1 MNSSP
6 APVISVV
13 VLNYN
18 GVKWIERCLE
28 SLKAQTL
35 FDRIEVIVADNSSSD
50 GSDRLAG
57 HIIQDWPNARFIQH
71 GANLG
76 YCEGNNRA
84 AGTAQGRY
92 LLFLN
97 NDTWLEP
104 LCLETLVAELERISA
119 QAATPLV
126 LDYSGDSFQSL
137 GAAGYDL
144 FGFVCTRL
152 PFAEA
157 REILMPEGCSYL
169 IEREL
174 FEKLGGFDPVFFMY
188 ADELDL
194 SWRVWV
200 AGHKAVAIPSAR
212 LHHRGAVH
220 VNPEGGSQVVEF
232 RTGDTKR
239 FYANRNSLLVLL
251 KNCQH
256 VLLLLVPLQVGFL
269 FIEALVALLLVGRWS
284 FVRRAYWDA
293 LADCWRLRGHVLAER
308 KRIRQFRRH
317 SDWWMLRF
325 LRWRLNR
332 WDELRRMMRF
342 GKPHVAP
349 H

>member
-1 MNSSP
+1 M
-6 APVISVV
+6 
-13 VLNYN
+13 
-18 GVKWIERCLE
+18 
-28 SLKAQTL
+28 
-35 FDRIEVIVADNSSSD
+35 
-50 GSDRLAG
+50 
-57 HIIQDWPNARFIQH
+57 
-71 GANLG
+71 
-76 YCEGNNRA
+76 
-84 AGTAQGRY
+84 
-92 LLFLN
+92 
-97 NDTWLEP
+97 
-104 LCLETLVAELERISA
+104 AELERISA

-293 LADCWRLRGHVLAER
+293 LADCWRIRGHVLAER

-317 SDWWMLRF
+317 SGWWMLRF
-325 LRWRLNR
+325 LSGSLIVGMNC
-332 WDELRRMMRF
+332 
-342 GKPHVAP
+342 AA
-349 H
+349 